1 MFLYVSLSLGH
12 YTSISRLGVDSRVL
26 LGLFGILL
34 VLLSTIIA
42 GGILSAFG
50 FKMTLII
57 SEVIPFL
64 VLAVGVDNIFIMVDS
79 YHRAIGNTIPERV
92 TNGLSQVG
100 PGIVFSALTESVVF
114 ATATL
119 IDMPA
124 VRAFSAYAALAVG
137 INALL
142 QLTCFIAMLTLD
154 SRRQE
159 VSRVPENILS
169 SPFSPTLP
177 TSIG

>member
-1 MFLYVSLSLGH
+1 M
-12 YTSISRLGVDSRVL
+12 

-42 GGILSAFG
+42 GGLLSAFG

-64 VLAVGVDNIFIMVDS
+64 VLAVGVDNIFLMVDS
-79 YHRAIGNTIPERV
+79 YHRVMGSTIPERV
-92 TNGLSQVG
+92 TKGMSQVG
-100 PGIVFSALTESVVF
+100 PGIVFSALTESLVF

-119 IDMPA
+119 IIDIPA
-124 VRAFSAYAALAVG
+124 VRAFAAYAALTVS
-137 INALL
+137 INVLL

-159 VSRVPENILS
+159 VRRSQKRVIFPSLS
-169 SPFSPTLP
+169 SASSPLV
-177 TSIG
+177 